1 MARRKLEKF
10 RQITERTNVI
20 EPGRTGDE
28 TLKGH
33 WRSGIFNND
42 HPLVVELG
50 CGRGEYTIGLAS
62 VYPEKNFVGI
72 DVKGDRI
79 WMGSGI
85 ALDNEMHHVAF
96 VRMQIQWLA
105 NIFAPGELDEIWI
118 TFPDP
123 RPRDRHD
130 KHRLT
135 NPQFMEIYRQ
145 LLAPNGIVHLK
156 TDSDSLFDYT
166 LEVLDSLPIRDLRAT
181 RDLYQSE
188 MNDLHHG
195 IKTRYEAMFY
205 EKGFSIKYLQFR
217 FGN

>member
-1 MARRKLEKF
+1 MARRKREKF

-33 WRSGIFNND
+33 WRNGIFNND

-50 CGRGEYTIGLAS
+50 CGRGEYTVGLAS

-85 ALDNEMHHVAF
+85 ALDNGMHNVAF

-123 RPRDRHD
+123 RPRDRHE

-135 NPQFMEIYRQ
+135 HPQFMAIFRK
-145 LLAPNGIVHLK
+145 LLATDGLVHLK

-166 LEVLDSLPIRDLRAT
+166 LEVLESQPVRDLRVT

-217 FGN
+217 FG

>member
-28 TLKGH
+28 ALKGK
-33 WRSGIFNND
+33 WQEEVFGND
-42 HPLVVELG
+42 HPIVVELG
-50 CGRGEYTIGLAS
+50 CGRGEYTVGLAS
-62 VYPEKNFVGI
+62 VYTNKNFIGI

-85 ALDNEMHHVAF
+85 ALENGMKNVAF
-96 VRMQIQWLA
+96 VRMQIQWLE
-105 NIFAPGELDEIWI
+105 NIFAPGEINEIWI

-123 RPRDRHD
+123 RPRDRHE

-135 NPQFMEIYRQ
+135 HPRFMESYRR
-145 LLAPNGIVHLK
+145 LLAPEGIVHLK

-166 LEVLDSLPIRDLRAT
+166 LEVLESLPIRDLRFT
-181 RDLYQSE
+181 RDLYQSD

-205 EKGFSIKYLQFR
+205 EKGFSIKYLQFKFR
-217 FGN
+217 

>member
-20 EPGRTGDE
+20 ESGRTGNE
-28 TLKGH
+28 TLKGK
-33 WRSGIFNND
+33 WQEEVFGND
-42 HPLVVELG
+42 HPIVVEVG
-50 CGRGEYTIGLAS
+50 CGRGEYTVGLAS
-62 VYPEKNFVGI
+62 VYTDKNFIGI

-85 ALDNEMHHVAF
+85 ALENGMKNVFF
-96 VRMQIQWLA
+96 VRTQIQWLE
-105 NIFAPGELDEIWI
+105 NIFAPGEINEIWI

-123 RPRDRHD
+123 RPRDRHE

-135 NPQFMEIYRQ
+135 NPQFMESYRR
-145 LLAPNGIVHLK
+145 LLAPDGIVHLK

-166 LEVLDSLPIRDLRAT
+166 LEVLESLPVRDLRST
-181 RDLYQSE
+181 RDLYQSD
-188 MNDLHHG
+188 MNGLHHG

-217 FGN
+217 FS

>member
-28 TLKGH
+28 ALKGK
-33 WRSGIFNND
+33 WQTEVFGND
-42 HPLVVELG
+42 HPIVVELG
-50 CGRGEYTIGLAS
+50 CGRGEYTVGLAS
-62 VYPEKNFVGI
+62 VYTDKNFIGI

-85 ALDNEMHHVAF
+85 ALENGMKNVAF
-96 VRMQIQWLA
+96 VRMQIQWLE
-105 NIFAPGELDEIWI
+105 NIFAPGEINEIWI

-123 RPRDRHD
+123 RPRDRHE

-135 NPQFMEIYRQ
+135 HPRFMESYRR
-145 LLAPNGIVHLK
+145 LLAPDGIVHLK

-166 LEVLDSLPIRDLRAT
+166 LEVLENFPVLDLRST
-181 RDLYQSE
+181 RDLYQSD

-217 FGN
+217 FS